1 MRATLLLVAFAIGI
15 ISVSVFSS
23 AEFFVFAQEGSE
35 RPEQRQDS
43 EKGKSEKSKEKLD
56 EKQAKVKEKRE
67 KVRQKTIEK
76 AQETR
81 EKQEELRQ
89 NIKKLQSSS
98 EKIPTQKAE
107 KVKERLYEKI
117 DKLNQKTASILEK
130 IQKGKYL
137 GEKHGIDPSV
147 NFTIRFIDVTADAIG
162 NETTTTFL
170 DGNLNMTT
178 FDVGEKNL
186 KFEVTACDIVV
197 GEIEYV
203 CGFGKARTIS
213 SGNGGVKDSLVI
225 IAFLEDSVMN
235 QLHTTLKIFL
245 ESNQPIMETQDN
257 IVSILGPQ
265 SVVSHQWFLN
275 GTAQL
280 SKIESQSDEFA
291 IDDIEET
298 QDEPKGRN
306 LTINLEDSVGIAA
319 SP

>member
-1 MRATLLLVAFAIGI
+1 MRATLLLVVLAIGI

-23 AEFFVFAQEGSE
+23 AEFFAFAQDGSE
-35 RPEQRQDS
+35 RPEQHQDS

-56 EKQAKVKEKRE
+56 EKLAKIEEKRE
-67 KVRQKTIEK
+67 KVRQNTIEK

-89 NIKKLQSSS
+89 KIKKLQSSS
-98 EKIPTQKAE
+98 EKIPTQKVE

-137 GEKHGIDPSV
+137 GEKHGMDSSV

-162 NETTTTFL
+162 NETTTIL

-178 FDVGEKNL
+178 FDVGKKNL

-213 SGNGGVKDSLVI
+213 SGNDGTKDSLVI

-235 QLHTTLKIFL
+235 KLHTTLKIFL
-245 ESNQPIMETQDN
+245 ESNQPIMETKDN
-257 IVSILGPQ
+257 TVSILGPQ
-265 SVVSHQWFLN
+265 STVSHQWFLN

-280 SKIESQSDEFA
+280 SQIESQSDEFA

-298 QDEPKGRN
+298 QKDPKGRN
-306 LTINLEDSVGIAA
+306 LTINLEESVGIAA